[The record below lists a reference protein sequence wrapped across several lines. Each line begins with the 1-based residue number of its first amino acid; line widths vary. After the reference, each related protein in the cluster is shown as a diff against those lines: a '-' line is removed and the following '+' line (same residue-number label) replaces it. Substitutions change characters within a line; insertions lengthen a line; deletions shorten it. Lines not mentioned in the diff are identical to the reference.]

1 MEQPNSARNRQGA
14 RARDPRLSWFGTG
27 GRYDKALPSGR
38 MLRVLED
45 LTVLSGPAV
54 ESSVPVTSVPATTVP
69 GSPLSG
75 NPFPG
80 SPAPGE
86 QRPLAAAT
94 DDEVAGMMDRWEA
107 LEAHAEAGK
116 LAAIR
121 EIIRRRARRPR
132 RGFPAARY
140 PGDLPAPAQWDIGV
154 AHEVAAQLRISW
166 QAADPIVLLAW
177 ELEARLPGVGA
188 LLDHGVISPLKA
200 KIIVGEFSVL
210 DDKKIAAAQDL
221 LLEEDLGADDMTPG
235 RLRRL
240 CQRIVDTIDPEG
252 QRERREQAEREH
264 ARVTFFR
271 AHGGDAAMFACGLPA
286 DGALMAQ
293 ANIQQRALEYRKMV
307 IYPDAR
313 MDLLRVL
320 ALVDLVNGWG
330 LDERIARYHAEKAAD
345 DVRQAAERASDRDT
359 RDKLGVC
366 PPNAPGAGPDDGS
379 GWPEFG
385 WPDDDDVPG
394 DEDDP
399 DLPGGPDGPGDDP
412 NRPAPPVPDEEPDDL
427 DPDPGDGWHPDS
439 AFPPGPGSPSD
450 GDMPGEADR
459 DGNDLGKEEARG
471 DSEPGGNG
479 ETGPGNDN
487 SGGTGPSDDDPVRT
501 GRNGRTGPGDD
512 EPRGNGPG
520 RGGHGGSSGP
530 GHGGSSGPGGV
541 FGKGRDPGLPALAHL
556 TLPLATLLRLA
567 EGPGEAPGH
576 GSVDPAL
583 TRQLAEAAA
592 RSPRTR
598 FCLTITDGNG
608 QAVAHGCATLLR
620 ENREATHDSQAT
632 GPPHGPSGGRWSL
645 TPDRIP
651 DHPPD
656 HPRAGPDSDYGSW
669 ILTVP
674 GGRRYRVETHK
685 IPLHDCD
692 HRYATGS
699 YRPGTLLRHL
709 VEIRDGE
716 CTFTGCS
723 HPADQ
728 CDFEHALPYEK
739 GGATDACNTG
749 VRSRRCHQVKQSRG
763 WSLTQP
769 EPGWHR
775 WQAPSGRAYTKGA
788 KRYPA

>member
-1 MEQPNSARNRQGA
+1 MEQPNSAGNEQSGPV
-14 RARDPRLSWFGTG
+14 RDPRLSWFGTG
-27 GRYDKALPSGR
+27 GRYDKGLPSGQ
-38 MLRVLED
+38 MLGVLEE
-45 LTVLSGPAV
+45 LTVPSGPVV
-54 ESSVPVTSVPATTVP
+54 ESTVPVTSVPVTPVPGNPRP
-69 GSPLSG
+69 GSPL
-75 NPFPG
+75 PG
-80 SPAPGE
+80 SLTPGE
-86 QRPLAAAT
+86 RRPLAAAT
-94 DDEVAGMMDRWEA
+94 DDEVVGMMDRWEA

-166 QAADPIVLLAW
+166 QAADPLVVLAW

-210 DDKKIAAAQDL
+210 DDQKIAAAQKL

-252 QRERREQAEREH
+252 QRKRREQAEREH
-264 ARVTFFR
+264 ARVIFFR

-320 ALVDLVNGWG
+320 ALVDLVNGWS
-330 LDERIARYHAEKAAD
+330 LDERIAKYHTEKAAD
-345 DVRQAAERASDRDT
+345 DARQAAERAANRDA
-359 RDKLGVC
+359 RDKLGAC
-366 PPNAPGAGPDDGS
+366 PPPAPGADPDDGS

-399 DLPGGPDGPGDDP
+399 DFPGGPSGRGDDP
-412 NRPAPPVPDEEPDDL
+412 DRPAPPLPEEEPGDL
-427 DPDPGDGWHPDS
+427 DPDPGGSWYPDS
-439 AFPPGPGSPSD
+439 ACPSGPGNPSHSD
-450 GDMPGEADR
+450 VPGGAGP
-459 DGNDLGKEEARG
+459 DGNDHGKPEAHRDG
-471 DSEPGGNG
+471 EAGGNG
-479 ETGPGNDN
+479 GN
-487 SGGTGPSDDDPVRT
+487 S
-501 GRNGRTGPGDD
+501 PGDD
-512 EPRGNGPG
+512 GPWGDSPGGDEPGGNGPG
-520 RGGHGGSSGP
+520 RGGPGG
-530 GHGGSSGPGGV
+530 SGPGGNGPGGV
-541 FGKGRDPGLPALAHL
+541 PGRGRDPGLPALAHL
-556 TLPLATLLRLA
+556 TLPLATLLGLA
-567 EGPGEAPGH
+567 ERPGEAPGH

-583 TRQLAEAAA
+583 TRQLAQAAA

-598 FCLTITDGNG
+598 FCLTISDDNG
-608 QAVAHGCATLLR
+608 HAVAHGCAALLR
-620 ENREATHDSQAT
+620 ENRETTHSRQAT
-632 GPPHGPSGGRWSL
+632 GPPHGLRDGPSGGGWSL
-645 TPDRIP
+645 AR
-651 DHPPD
+651 DHTLSRD
-656 HPRAGPDSDYGSW
+656 HTRTGPDCGYGSW

-674 GGRRYRVETHK
+674 GGRRYRVETHE

-699 YRPGTLLRHL
+699 YRPGVLLRHL

-716 CTFTGCS
+716 CTFSGCS

-728 CDFEHALPYEK
+728 CDFEHTLPYEK

-749 VRSRRCHQVKQSRG
+749 ARSRRCHQVKQSRG
-763 WSLTQP
+763 WNLTQP

>member
-1 MEQPNSARNRQGA
+1 MEQPNSAGNEQDGLV
-14 RARDPRLSWFGTG
+14 RDPRLSWFGTG

-38 MLRVLED
+38 MLGVLED
-45 LTVLSGPAV
+45 LTVPSGPV
-54 ESSVPVTSVPATTVP
+54 PGNFVPVAPVSGSSRP
-69 GSPLSG
+69 GG
-75 NPFPG
+75 
-80 SPAPGE
+80 

-94 DDEVAGMMDRWEA
+94 DDEVVGMMDRWEA

-121 EIIRRRARRPR
+121 EIIRRRARRPW

-166 QAADPIVLLAW
+166 QAADPLVLLAW
-177 ELEARLPGVGA
+177 ELEARLPEVGA

-210 DDKKIAAAQDL
+210 DDEKIAAAQKL

-252 QRERREQAEREH
+252 QCKRREQAEREH
-264 ARVTFFR
+264 ARVSFFR
-271 AHGGDAAMFACGLPA
+271 AHGGDSAMFACGLPA
-286 DGALMAQ
+286 DGALIAQ

-320 ALVDLVNGWG
+320 ALVDLVNGWS
-330 LDERIARYHAEKAAD
+330 LDDRIAKYHAEKAAD
-345 DVRQAAERASDRDT
+345 DARQAAERAADREA
-359 RDKLGVC
+359 RDKLGSC
-366 PPNAPGAGPDDGS
+366 PPPAPGGGPDGGS

-399 DLPGGPDGPGDDP
+399 DFPGGPAGRGDDP
-412 NRPAPPVPDEEPDDL
+412 DRPAPPVPDDEPDDL
-427 DPDPGDGWHPDS
+427 DPDPGDGWYPDLS
-439 AFPPGPGSPSD
+439 FPPEPGNS
-450 GDMPGEADR
+450 
-459 DGNDLGKEEARG
+459 EARG
-471 DSEPGGNG
+471 SDES
-479 ETGPGNDN
+479 GP
-487 SGGTGPSDDDPVRT
+487 GGTGPSDDER
-501 GRNGRTGPGDD
+501 G
-512 EPRGNGPG
+512 GNGPG
-520 RGGHGGSSGP
+520 RGGPGGSGP
-530 GHGGSSGPGGV
+530 GRVPGR
-541 FGKGRDPGLPALAHL
+541 GRDPGLPALAHL
-556 TLPLATLLRLA
+556 TLPLATLLGLA
-567 EGPGEAPGH
+567 KRPGEAPGL

-592 RSPRTR
+592 KSPRTR
-598 FCLTITDGNG
+598 FCLTISDGNG
-608 QAVAHGCATLLR
+608 HAVAHGCAALLR
-620 ENREATHDSQAT
+620 ENREAAHSRQAT
-632 GPPHGPSGGRWSL
+632 GPPHGPRDGPSVGGWSL
-645 TPDRIP
+645 TR
-651 DHPPD
+651 DHA
-656 HPRAGPDSDYGSW
+656 RAGPDSGYGSW

-674 GGRRYRVETHK
+674 GGQRYRVETHE
-685 IPLHDCD
+685 IPLHNCD
-692 HRYATGS
+692 HRHATGS
-699 YRPGTLLRHL
+699 YRPGALLRHL
-709 VEIRDGE
+709 VMIRDGE

-749 VRSRRCHQVKQSRG
+749 ARSRRCHQVKQSNG

-775 WQAPSGRAYTKGA
+775 WQAPSGRAYTKA
-788 KRYPA
+788 PKRYPA